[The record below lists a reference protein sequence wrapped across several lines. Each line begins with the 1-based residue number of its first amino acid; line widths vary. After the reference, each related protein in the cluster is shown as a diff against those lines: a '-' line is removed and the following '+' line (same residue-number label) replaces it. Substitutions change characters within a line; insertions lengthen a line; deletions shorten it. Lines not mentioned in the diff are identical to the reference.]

1 MKKLMALA
9 LLLVGMTGFAQE
21 KISKEDR
28 KARRTEMTKLSP
40 EQKNQ
45 LRLKELTLELDLNA
59 SQQKEMA
66 KIIAEQ
72 QTKREA
78 MKVEMKAKRDTTKKP
93 TSDELFVMKNKMLDD
108 KIAEKQRLKKVLTP
122 EQLEKWDNLKKERKR
137 NFQKGAKNFKAKKL
151 QQKQE

>member
-1 MKKLMALA
+1 M
-9 LLLVGMTGFAQE
+9 
-21 KISKEDR
+21 
-28 KARRTEMTKLSP
+28 
-40 EQKNQ
+40 
-45 LRLKELTLELDLNA
+45 KELTLELDLNA

-93 TSDELFVMKNKMLDD
+93 TSDELFVMKNNILDD